1 MIRDVTKL
9 AIQRHSKPQA
19 AAAQMKRSRSK
30 NRKPVLDPERY
41 ALVLEEAYSVRG
53 ADTMND

>member
-1 MIRDVTKL
+1 
-9 AIQRHSKPQA
+9 
-19 AAAQMKRSRSK
+19 MKRSRSK